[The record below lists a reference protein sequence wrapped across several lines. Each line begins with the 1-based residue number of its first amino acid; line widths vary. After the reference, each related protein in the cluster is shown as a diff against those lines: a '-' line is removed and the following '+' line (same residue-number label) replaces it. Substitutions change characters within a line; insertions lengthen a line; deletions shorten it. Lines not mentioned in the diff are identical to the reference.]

1 MSDLGRCKKYLRS
14 VLLASK
20 CGIPIKQVSRE
31 YSYLYEEDIP
41 FRKLNYPSLGKEV
54 PDPTKPLSMFIDS

>member
-1 MSDLGRCKKYLRS
+1 MSDLDRCKKYLRS

-20 CGIPIKQVSRE
+20 SGIPVKQVSRE

-41 FRKLNYPSLGKEV
+41 FRKLNYPSLGGY
-54 PDPTKPLSMFIDS
+54 LFIPIIFIVLLMT

>member
-1 MSDLGRCKKYLRS
+1 MSDLDRCKKYLRS

-20 CGIPIKQVSRE
+20 SGIPIKQVSRE

-41 FRKLNYPSLGKEV
+41 FRKLNFPSLGEEMQGN
-54 PDPTKPLSMFIDS
+54 PLHHF